1 MLICH
6 SHRFHIC
13 CNECGTCDKLLR
25 CHTCHIIHMWAFPH
39 GQTYP
44 SHMYLKYEVD
54 NRLGG
59 RLELAAIIPNVTCS
73 SFHQQPHQQKYAIH
87 RKALLTPG
95 GHLCGLGSDR
105 RGQLHLLRLC
115 AFWGTGMLHMAR
127 KPLWTA
133 NRWFSWQAHSFFFTF
148 LLLQEV
154 FANLKL
160 PWEKPTFWSKYCAFL
175 FIKCTQIKLGVFYP
189 SILIPPSKLKEIFLF
204 S

>member
-59 RLELAAIIPNVTCS
+59 RLELEQLFQMWHVLHPNSLTS
-73 SFHQQPHQQKYAIH
+73 LTSKNMKYTHTHI
-87 RKALLTPG
+87 TPG
-95 GHLCGLGSDR
+95 GHLRGLGSDR

-115 AFWGTGMLHMAR
+115 AFWGTWMLHMAR

-133 NRWFSWQAHSFFFTF
+133 NRWFSWQARSFFTF

>member
-59 RLELAAIIPNVTCS
+59 RLDYSKCDMFFIPPASPAKIWNTQES
-73 SFHQQPHQQKYAIH
+73 
-87 RKALLTPG
+87 LLTPG
-95 GHLCGLGSDR
+95 GHLRGLGSDR

-115 AFWGTGMLHMAR
+115 AFWGTWMLHMAR

-133 NRWFSWQAHSFFFTF
+133 NRWFSWQAHSFFTF

-160 PWEKPTFWSKYCAFL
+160 PWGKPTFWGKFCAFHL
-175 FIKCTQIKLGVFYP
+175 STAHELNLEYFILQFW
-189 SILIPPSKLKEIFLF
+189 SHPPN
-204 S
+204 